1 MQTQRSNERGSAS
14 LKFMLVM
21 LIIGTGAYAGYL
33 YVPVAYGAH
42 SVKDMM
48 QHYVDVASADG
59 KPPSWAAEQI
69 VRNFKE
75 YGIPANALMSNG
87 KRDNR
92 IEVRIQ
98 YVTPVEFPGYTYNYE
113 FDYTARSTALLDFSK

>member
-1 MQTQRSNERGSAS
+1 MRTQRSTERGNAS
-14 LKFMLVM
+14 LKFLLVM
-21 LIIGTGAYAGYL
+21 LVIGAGAYAGFL

-48 QHYVDVASADG
+48 QHYVDLASADG
-59 KPPSWAAEQI
+59 KTPAWAAEQI
-69 VRNFKE
+69 VKNLKE
-75 YGIPANALMSNG
+75 YGVPANALVSNA

-113 FDYTARSTALLDFSK
+113 FDHTARSIELFGLSK